1 MASGFRFRVALLQGF
16 LRALLMEKMQ
26 QLWPEMCLLDGLSK
40 NLLGLRVNVGLA
52 LEHH

>member
-26 QLWPEMCLLDGLSK
+26 QLWPEMCLLDWVK
-40 NLLGLRVNVGLA
+40 
-52 LEHH
+52 